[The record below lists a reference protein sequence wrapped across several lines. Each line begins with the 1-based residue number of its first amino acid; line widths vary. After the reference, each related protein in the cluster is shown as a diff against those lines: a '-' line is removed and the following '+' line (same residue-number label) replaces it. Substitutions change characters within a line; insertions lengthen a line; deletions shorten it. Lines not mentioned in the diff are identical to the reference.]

1 MGGQNALLGSL
12 NEISCQSIKNAF
24 EGFVEY
30 EFFACTGMRGNDLRI
45 TFAKKSDFLAQHS
58 EIEKLSFEGIV
69 DVRGVVGNFV
79 DPVDELRFERRP
91 QIQQVFGELR
101 KFCGGIIARMLDDTF
116 ANFKREIQAWK
127 INITLLALFDDTQRV
142 QIVIKAAAMCA
153 HQFAQ
158 LPSPGSTTRPL
169 AAVREQS

>member
-45 TFAKKSDFLAQHS
+45 DFAEKSNFLAQDS
-58 EIEKLSFEGIV
+58 KIEKLRFEGII

-79 DPVDELRFERRP
+79 DPVDELPFERRP
-91 QIQQVFGELR
+91 QIQQVFVELR
-101 KFCGGIIARMLDDTF
+101 KFRRAPIARRLDDAF
-116 ANFKREIQAWK
+116 PNFNREIQAAK
-127 INITLLALFDDTQRV
+127 
-142 QIVIKAAAMCA
+142 
-153 HQFAQ
+153 
-158 LPSPGSTTRPL
+158 P
-169 AAVREQS
+169 